1 MMRQGLKMQRQLC
14 LEREGMGKKFLCKNF
29 KISQKFFSGATKTA
43 AAPDAKESSVED
55 KEGRGGGAKTAI
67 SGDDTTG
74 ETKTDEEKKENE
86 EEKKEGKEEAAE
98 GEEGSE
104 E

>member
-1 MMRQGLKMQRQLC
+1 MKTAVLRDE
-14 LEREGMGKKFLCKNF
+14 LEDDEAGFENAKTAVPGEG
-29 KISQKFFSGATKTA
+29 SGATKTA

-74 ETKTDEEKKENE
+74 EAKTDEKKENE